1 MSDEA
6 SIYWEVVEEHL
17 DDAEF
22 LWSQWER
29 ALASPAYTLAE
40 VAEREEERL
49 LANVDGLV
57 TALVTAGEAVRER
70 LLLPALEADAGSRR
84 VAAAFALLASG
95 DAAAAEPVL
104 RLLRE
109 GDAPL
114 RASAE
119 RALGLAGYEVGASPR
134 PLGAAWIEDALRAVL
149 HDAAPSA
156 QAAALSALAFRR
168 ASPGATLTGL
178 RGGDDPELLAAAFR
192 SAAGWRDKV
201 PPGLVVEGLVASE
214 HAVRDEA
221 ITAGLTL
228 GLPEAWAA
236 CQKLVRRGHADTLA
250 GDTPAPLLFAATL
263 GDARD
268 VEPLAN
274 ATDAPGLRRAAVWA
288 LGYGGRVSAAETCLR
303 LLGDPDVGKLA
314 GEAFAAITGL
324 PLEGRFL
331 GEGGGPRRRRRSR
344 LPFATEKLDAGPGAR
359 LRRMRCRCSDPVAVE
374 AWWGERRSRFERGKR
389 YLGGA
394 PWGRESVLAALA
406 RGPMRRRRWL
416 AVEVAI
422 RTRGR
427 VQVETRA
434 LTARQRAELAAAESI
449 AAGELERAFG

>member
-6 SIYWEVVEEHL
+6 RVIWEVVEEHL

-29 ALASPAYTLAE
+29 CLGSPDYALAD
-40 VAEREEERL
+40 VAERDEERL

-57 TALVTAGEAVRER
+57 TALVGASESVRER
-70 LLLPALEADAGSRR
+70 LLHPALAADAGSRR

-119 RALGLAGYEVGASPR
+119 RALGLGGYEVGASRARSARRGSRTP
-134 PLGAAWIEDALRAVL
+134 LRAVL
-149 HDAAPSA
+149 HDAAPAA

-168 ASPGATLTGL
+168 ASPGAALSGL
-178 RGGDDPELLAAAFR
+178 RGGDDPDLLAAAFR

-201 PPGLVVEGLVASE
+201 PPGLVVEGLVAPE
-214 HAVRDEA
+214 PAVRDEA

-263 GDARD
+263 GDGRD
-268 VEPLAN
+268 VEPLVH
-274 ATDAPGLRRAAVWA
+274 ATDAPALRRAAVWA
-288 LGYGGRVSAAETCLR
+288 LGYGGRVSAAEACLA
-303 LLGDPDVGKLA
+303 LLGDPDLGKLA

-331 GEGGGPRRRRRSR
+331 GKAAAAEAAEPV
-344 LPFATEKLDAGPGAR
+344 PFAAEKLDANLIPTAEDALPLLDR
-359 LRRMRCRCSDPVAVE
+359 AAVE
-374 AWWGERRSRFERGKR
+374 AWWSERRGRFERGKR

-434 LTARQRAELAAAESI
+434 LTARQRAEVVAAESI
-449 AAGELERAFG
+449 AVGELERAFG